1 MPWMGLDGS
10 GRALPIPSSAPFFV
24 LAIIH
29 AAAAPAYATIDRLS
43 RRRRRAA
50 AASSGHGRGNALII
64 RELGNIGMR
73 QGEHGLLCAVSPKS
87 HNFEWVVRS

>member
-10 GRALPIPSSAPFFV
+10 GRALPIPCSAPFFV

-29 AAAAPAYATIDRLS
+29 AAAAYATIDRLS
-43 RRRRRAA
+43 RRRRRA

-87 HNFEWVVRS
+87 HNFGWVVRS